1 MPGKVAVSSWSDL
14 LKKAKKDGESLGDA
28 MKRLSV
34 RWKTDI
40 PAGKDPDYV
49 LDATAAPSSPPSSGA
64 KKTRKANKGQG
75 KKHKGKKDKG
85 KKGGGKKHRK
95 TRRHS
100 KHSDDHS
107 DSDSDDEG
115 CPSVGDKGDV
125 DAIAKAVRTLMKSC
139 GVCPRAVAKAV
150 LED

>member
-1 MPGKVAVSSWSDL
+1 MPGKIAVASWSDL

-28 MKRLSV
+28 MKRLSA

-40 PAGKDPDYV
+40 PAGEDPDYV
-49 LDATAAPSSPPSSGA
+49 LDATATPSSASGA
-64 KKTRKANKGQG
+64 KKTRKTK
-75 KKHKGKKDKG
+75 KG
-85 KKGGGKKHRK
+85 KKGKKGRGKKHRK
-95 TRRHS
+95 TRRHR

-107 DSDSDDEG
+107 DSDTDDEG

-150 LED
+150 LKN

>member
-1 MPGKVAVSSWSDL
+1 MPGKIAVASWSDL

-28 MKRLSV
+28 MKRLSA

-40 PAGKDPDYV
+40 PAGEDPDYV
-49 LDATAAPSSPPSSGA
+49 LDATATPSSASGA
-64 KKTRKANKGQG
+64 KKTRKTK
-75 KKHKGKKDKG
+75 KG
-85 KKGGGKKHRK
+85 KKGKKGRGKKHRK
-95 TRRHS
+95 TRRHR

-139 GVCPRAVAKAV
+139 GVCPRAVAEAV
-150 LED
+150 LKN

>member
-1 MPGKVAVSSWSDL
+1 MPGKVVVSSWSDL

-40 PAGKDPDYV
+40 PAGEDPDYV
-49 LDATAAPSSPPSSGA
+49 LDATASPSTASGA
-64 KKTRKANKGQG
+64 KKIRKTKKHQG
-75 KKHKGKKDKG
+75 KKHKGKKHKGKKHKG
-85 KKGGGKKHRK
+85 KKGRK
-95 TRRHS
+95 TRRHN

-125 DAIAKAVRTLMKSC
+125 DAMAKAVRALMKSC

-150 LED
+150 LKD

>member
-1 MPGKVAVSSWSDL
+1 MPDNVKIAVASWSDL
-14 LKKAKKDGESLGDA
+14 LKKAKKDDESLGDA
-28 MKRLSV
+28 MKRLSG

-40 PAGKDPDYV
+40 PAGVDKEYV
-49 LDATAAPSSPPSSGA
+49 LDATAPPAPASGD
-64 KKTRKANKGQG
+64 KKTRRTKKARG
-75 KKHKGKKDKG
+75 KKHKGKKHKG
-85 KKGGGKKHRK
+85 KKGRK

-100 KHSDDHS
+100 KHSQDHS

-125 DAIAKAVRTLMKSC
+125 DAIAKAVHALIKSC

-150 LED
+150 LKD

>member
-1 MPGKVAVSSWSDL
+1 MPGKIAVASWSDL

-28 MKRLSV
+28 MKRLSA

-40 PAGKDPDYV
+40 PAGEDPDYV
-49 LDATAAPSSPPSSGA
+49 LDATATPSSASGA
-64 KKTRKANKGQG
+64 KKTRKTK
-75 KKHKGKKDKG
+75 KG
-85 KKGGGKKHRK
+85 KKGRGKKHRK
-95 TRRHS
+95 TRRHR

-139 GVCPRAVAKAV
+139 GVCPRAVAEAV
-150 LED
+150 LKN